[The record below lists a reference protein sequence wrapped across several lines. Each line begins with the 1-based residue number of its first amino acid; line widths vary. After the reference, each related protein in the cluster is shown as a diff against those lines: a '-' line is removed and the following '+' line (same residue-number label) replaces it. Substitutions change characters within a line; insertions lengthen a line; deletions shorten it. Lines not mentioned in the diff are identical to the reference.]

1 MFLLRGEHGA
11 SYVPPGCTGT
21 FTDVPCPSAFAD
33 WVERLSAE
41 NITSGCDVGKS
52 CPGNDNTRGQMAVFH
67 REDIQPAVEP
77 RASTRHRSLSPVS
90 GEKGHHSDRIANSM
104 RYASLR
110 PLLEP
115 HLPFVEKPGR
125 YVGLE
130 RNVTRKDLSKAA
142 VTLALAFPDT
152 YEIGMSHT
160 GLKILYE
167 IVNRRKDFACE
178 RVYAPW
184 TDLEYRMRSGGI
196 PLFST
201 ESCAPVGDF
210 DVLGFSLQAELNY
223 SNILNMLD
231 LAGLPVWQRDRRET
245 DPIVLGGGPCTANP
259 EPIADFFDAF
269 LVGDAEEALPV
280 FLEAYREGRSRFLS
294 RRDLLSALASI
305 DGIYVPSFYDVT
317 YKEDGTIASI
327 ERNDPRV
334 PERARRTWVPVLKP
348 EYYPDKP
355 MVPSVEIV
363 QDRLGLEVM
372 RGCTQGCRFCQAGYW
387 YRPVR
392 ELDPGDVAE
401 MTKKFIAESGWS
413 EVGLLSLSTA
423 DYSQIEP
430 LVKCLAPALSD
441 QRVSISLPSLRA
453 EAFSVG
459 LADAVSEVRKS
470 GFTFAPETGSDRL
483 RRVINKTFTNADMIA
498 AADVAFARGWDLIK
512 VYTMIGLPTE
522 TRADLDELVTLVEGI
537 LAQGR
542 KHGRKSV
549 NVSVGSFVPKSWT
562 PFQWAPFDGVDVL
575 ESKLAYLKDRFRRV
589 RGARMK
595 WHEPREAEIECVL
608 SRGDRRAGRILH
620 TAWRSGVRFDGW
632 TEHFRYDLW
641 MKAFETEGIS
651 KESYLRAYD
660 LDEVLPWDVLD
671 VSIKKRWLQI
681 ELLKAKK
688 EMRTEDCKWGHCY
701 ACGVPG
707 NGEDTVLAASMSG
720 GPGGPPNPRMTAPP
734 AFDAAA
740 APASDPA
747 AYRDVAKGAA
757 YRQKAM
763 PDLPAAS
770 RRGSQGDEVFR
781 HRIAFSKTGDARL
794 LSHRNTMDVL
804 ERAIRAAGL
813 PARYTEGF
821 NPHMRLSMGPA
832 LALGLESRHEIF
844 DVDGRAPFPADAA
857 ARINA
862 KLPAGIEVLDV
873 RALLAGEPSL
883 AKAVQGARYAVRL
896 DSEEHRN
903 RASEA
908 LANGW
913 SRTVPALRALSLAAD
928 GSGTSL
934 VFDVNLDQAAGET
947 ATAKKVLEALLAIPP
962 AEQAGMSIVREA
974 TLLRG

>member
-1 MFLLRGEHGA
+1 
-11 SYVPPGCTGT
+11 
-21 FTDVPCPSAFAD
+21 
-33 WVERLSAE
+33 
-41 NITSGCDVGKS
+41 
-52 CPGNDNTRGQMAVFH
+52 
-67 REDIQPAVEP
+67 
-77 RASTRHRSLSPVS
+77 
-90 GEKGHHSDRIANSM
+90 M
-104 RYASLR
+104 RDA
-110 PLLEP
+110 
-115 HLPFVEKPGR
+115 
-125 YVGLE
+125 
-130 RNVTRKDLSKAA
+130 
-142 VTLALAFPDT
+142 
-152 YEIGMSHT
+152 
-160 GLKILYE
+160 
-167 IVNRRKDFACE
+167 
-178 RVYAPW
+178 
-184 TDLEYRMRSGGI
+184 GI

-201 ESCAPVGDF
+201 ESFAPVADF

-231 LAGLPVWQRDRRET
+231 LAGLAVWQRDRREN

-280 FLEAYREGRSRFLS
+280 FLEAYRHARSRGS
-294 RRDLLSALASI
+294 ARRDLLASLAGI

-317 YKEDGTIASI
+317 YKEDGRIAAI
-327 ERNDPRV
+327 ERNDARV

-348 EYYPDKP
+348 DYYPEKP

-392 ELDPGDVAE
+392 ELDPADVSD

-430 LVKCLAPALSD
+430 LVKCLAPELSD

-522 TRADLDELVTLVEGI
+522 TDADLDELVTLVEGI

-542 KHGRKSV
+542 KHGRKNV

-562 PFQWAPFDGVDVL
+562 PFQWAPFDGVEVL
-575 ESKLAYLKDRFRRV
+575 ERKLAYLKDRFRRI
-589 RGARMK
+589 RGAKMK

-608 SRGDRRAGRILH
+608 SRGDRRAAGILH
-620 TAWRSGVRFDGW
+620 TAWKSGVRFDGW
-632 TEHFRYDLW
+632 TEHFRHDLW
-641 MKAFETEGIS
+641 MKAFEAEGIP

-681 ELLKAKK
+681 ELIKAKK

-707 NGEDTVLAASMSG
+707 NGEDTVLARSMRG
-720 GPGGPPNPRMTAPP
+720 TALPS
-734 AFDAAA
+734 FDSAA
-740 APASDPA
+740 APSDDPA

-757 YRQKAM
+757 YREKAM

-770 RRGSQGDEVFR
+770 RGRGHQGDTVVR

-821 NPHMRLSMGPA
+821 NPHMKLSMGPA
-832 LALGLESRHEIF
+832 LALGLESRHEVF
-844 DVDGRAPFPADAA
+844 DVDGRERFPGDAA
-857 ARINA
+857 GRINA
-862 KLPAGIEVLDV
+862 KLPEGIEVLEV
-873 RALLAGEPSL
+873 RALAPGEAPLS
-883 AKAVQGARYAVRL
+883 KAVRGARYSVRL
-896 DSEEHRN
+896 HSDEQIHRATDAIGSGWRDSM
-903 RASEA
+903 
-908 LANGW
+908 
-913 SRTVPALRALSLAAD
+913 PALRALALQADPSGASL
-928 GSGTSL
+928 T
-934 VFDVNLDQAAGET
+934 FEVNLDQAAGET
-947 ATAKKVLEALLAIPP
+947 ATAKKVLESLLAIAP
-962 AEQAGMSIVREA
+962 AEQVAMSIVREA
-974 TLLRG
+974 TVLDG

>member
-1 MFLLRGEHGA
+1 
-11 SYVPPGCTGT
+11 
-21 FTDVPCPSAFAD
+21 
-33 WVERLSAE
+33 
-41 NITSGCDVGKS
+41 
-52 CPGNDNTRGQMAVFH
+52 
-67 REDIQPAVEP
+67 
-77 RASTRHRSLSPVS
+77 
-90 GEKGHHSDRIANSM
+90 M

-110 PLLEP
+110 SRLDPL
-115 HLPFVEKPGR
+115 LPFVEKPGR

-130 RNVTRKDLSKAA
+130 RNVTRKDLTRAS

-167 IVNRRKDFACE
+167 IVNRREEFACE

-184 TDLEYRMRSGGI
+184 VDLEAKMREAGI
-196 PLFST
+196 PLFSI
-201 ESCAPVGDF
+201 ESFAPVADF

-231 LAGLPVWQRDRRET
+231 LAGIPVWQRDRRET

-269 LVGDAEEALPV
+269 LVGDAEEALPRV
-280 FLEAYREGRSRFLS
+280 LEEVGAGRGESQP
-294 RRDLLSALASI
+294 RRDILARLAQI
-305 DGIYVPSFYDVT
+305 DGLYVPSFYDVDYDERGRIT
-317 YKEDGTIASI
+317 AIG
-327 ERNDPRV
+327 RNDPRA
-334 PERARRTWVPVLKP
+334 PERAKRTWVPVLKP
-348 EYYPDKP
+348 DYYPEKP

-392 ELDPGDVAE
+392 ELDPTDVAE

-430 LVKCLAPALSD
+430 LVKCLAPQLSD

-483 RRVINKTFTNADMIA
+483 RRVINKTFTNADMVA
-498 AADVAFARGWDLIK
+498 AADVAFGRGWDLIK

-522 TRADLDELVTLVEGI
+522 TQPDLDELVSLVKDI
-537 LAQGR
+537 LAQGK
-542 KHGRKSV
+542 KHGRKDV

-562 PFQWAPFDGVDVL
+562 PFQWAPFDGVETL
-575 ESKLAYLKDRFRRV
+575 ERKLAYIKDRFRPV
-589 RGARMK
+589 RGAKVK

-608 SRGDRRAGRILH
+608 SRGDRRAARILH
-620 TAWRSGVRFDGW
+620 TAWKSGVRFDGW
-632 TEHFRYDLW
+632 SEHFRHDLW
-641 MKAFETEGIS
+641 MNAFEAEGIP

-660 LDEVLPWDVLD
+660 LDEILPWDVLD

-681 ELLKAKK
+681 ELIKAKK

-707 NGEDTVLAASMSG
+707 NGEDTVLAAPMRG
-720 GPGGPPNPRMTAPP
+720 GPYGPSGPPGMPGTLPTR
-734 AFDAAA
+734 DAAVTDSA
-740 APASDPA
+740 DPAS
-747 AYRDVAKGAA
+747 YRDVAKGAA

-763 PDLPAAS
+763 PDLAPAI
-770 RRGSQGDEVFR
+770 RTRSQSGGPVLR
-781 HRIAFSKTGDARL
+781 HRVTFEKTGDARF

-804 ERAIRAAGL
+804 ERAIRASGL
-813 PARYTEGF
+813 PARYSEGF
-821 NPHMRLSMGPA
+821 NPHMKLSMGPA
-832 LALGLESRHEIF
+832 LPLGLESRHEVF
-844 DVDGRAPFPADAA
+844 DVEGTAAFEPDAA
-857 ARINA
+857 ARINE
-862 KLPAGIEVLDV
+862 KLPPGL
-873 RALLAGEPSL
+873 RALEVRPMASTERSL
-883 AKAVQGARYAVRL
+883 SKAITAARYAVRL
-896 DSEEHRN
+896 DSDEQVE
-903 RASEA
+903 RASAAISESWRE
-908 LANGW
+908 NM
-913 SRTVPALRALSLAAD
+913 PALKQVGLETDAGGARLL
-928 GSGTSL
+928 
-934 VFDVNLDQAAGET
+934 FEINLDQSAGET
-947 ATAKKVLEALLAIPP
+947 TTPKKVLEALLAIPP
-962 AEQAGMSIVREA
+962 AEQAALSVTREA
-974 TLLRG
+974 TVLK

>member
-1 MFLLRGEHGA
+1 
-11 SYVPPGCTGT
+11 
-21 FTDVPCPSAFAD
+21 
-33 WVERLSAE
+33 
-41 NITSGCDVGKS
+41 
-52 CPGNDNTRGQMAVFH
+52 
-67 REDIQPAVEP
+67 
-77 RASTRHRSLSPVS
+77 
-90 GEKGHHSDRIANSM
+90 M
-104 RYASLR
+104 RYLSLR
-110 PLLEP
+110 PRLDPLLP
-115 HLPFVEKPGR
+115 AVEKPGR

-130 RNVTRKDLSKAA
+130 RNLTRKNLSRAR

-167 IVNRRKDFACE
+167 LVNRREDFACE

-184 TDLEYRMRSGGI
+184 VDLERKMREAGI

-201 ESCAPVGDF
+201 ESFAPVADF

-223 SNILNMLD
+223 SNIVNMLD
-231 LAGLPVWQRDRRET
+231 LAGLPVWQRDRRES

-269 LVGDAEEALPV
+269 LIGDGEEALV
-280 FLEAYREGRSRFLS
+280 RFLDVVLVGRDAGLSRREILRRLAAIEGVYVPSLYDVAYREDGR
-294 RRDLLSALASI
+294 
-305 DGIYVPSFYDVT
+305 
-317 YKEDGTIASI
+317 IASI
-327 ERNDPRV
+327 ARHDTAA

-348 EYYPDKP
+348 EYYPERP
-355 MVPSVEIV
+355 VVPSVEIV

-392 ELDPGDVAE
+392 ELDPDAVAD
-401 MTKKFIAESGWS
+401 MTQKFIAESGWS

-430 LVKCLAPALSD
+430 LVKCLAPKLAD
-441 QRVSISLPSLRA
+441 RRVSISLPSLRA

-483 RRVINKTFTNADMIA
+483 RRVINKTFTNADMIQ

-522 TRADLDELVTLVEGI
+522 TRADLDELVSLVEAI

-542 KHGRKSV
+542 RHGRKNV

-562 PFQWAPFDGVDVL
+562 PFQWAPFDGVEAL
-575 ESKLAYLKDRFRRV
+575 EEKLAYLKDRFRRI
-589 RGARMK
+589 RGAKMK

-608 SRGDRRAGRILH
+608 SRGDRRVARVLH
-620 TAWRSGVRFDGW
+620 TAWKSGVRFDGW

-641 MKAFETEGIS
+641 SEAFRAEGIP
-651 KESYLRAYD
+651 KEAFLRDYA

-671 VSIKKRWLQI
+671 VSITKRWLQI
-681 ELLKAKK
+681 ELIKAKK

-707 NGEDTVLAASMSG
+707 NGEDTMLAKPMSTQL
-720 GPGGPPNPRMTAPP
+720 PVV
-734 AFDAAA
+734 DAAIPDETA
-740 APASDPA
+740 PA
-747 AYRDVAKGAA
+747 AYRDPAKGAA

-763 PDLPAAS
+763 PDLPSAS
-770 RRGSQGDEVFR
+770 RRGSQGDRVFK
-781 HRIAFSKTGDARL
+781 HRVTFSKTGDARF

-813 PARYTEGF
+813 PARYSEGF

-832 LALGLESRHEIF
+832 LALGLESLHEVF
-844 DVDGRAPFPADAA
+844 DVDGNAPFPPDAA
-857 ARINA
+857 ERIAA
-862 KLPAGIEVLDV
+862 KLPEGLAILEVREL
-873 RALLAGEPSL
+873 AAGEASL
-883 AKAVQGARYAVRL
+883 AKAVKGARYSVRLATEEQIARAGEVLASGAGDAMPAVRAFAL
-896 DSEEHRN
+896 
-903 RASEA
+903 EA
-908 LANGW
+908 D
-913 SRTVPALRALSLAAD
+913 RD
-928 GSGTSL
+928 GTSL
-934 VFDVNLDQAAGET
+934 RFEVNLDQSSGET
-947 ATAKKVLEALLAIPP
+947 STPKKVLETLLAIPP
-962 AEQAGMSIVREA
+962 AEQLSLSVTREA
-974 TLLRG
+974 TLLG

>member
-1 MFLLRGEHGA
+1 
-11 SYVPPGCTGT
+11 
-21 FTDVPCPSAFAD
+21 
-33 WVERLSAE
+33 
-41 NITSGCDVGKS
+41 
-52 CPGNDNTRGQMAVFH
+52 
-67 REDIQPAVEP
+67 
-77 RASTRHRSLSPVS
+77 
-90 GEKGHHSDRIANSM
+90 M

-110 PLLEP
+110 PRLDP
-115 HLPFVEKPGR
+115 FLPTVEKPGR
-125 YVGLE
+125 YIGLE
-130 RNVTRKDLSKAA
+130 RNVTRKDLAQAS

-167 IVNRRKDFACE
+167 LVNRREEFVCE

-184 TDLEYRMRSGGI
+184 VDLEAKMRETGI

-201 ESCAPVGDF
+201 ESFAPIGDF

-231 LAGLPVWQRDRRET
+231 LAGLPVWQRERRES
-245 DPIVLGGGPCTANP
+245 DPIVLGGGPCTANC

-269 LVGDAEEALPV
+269 LVGDAEEALTI
-280 FLEAYREGRSRFLS
+280 FLDAYCDGRARNLS
-294 RRDLLSALASI
+294 RRELLVHLAQI
-305 DGIYVPSFYDVT
+305 EGIYVPSLYDVAYSENGRIT
-317 YKEDGTIASI
+317 AITP
-327 ERNDPRV
+327 NDARAPKQ
-334 PERARRTWVPVLKP
+334 ARRTWVPVLKP

-430 LVKCLAPALSD
+430 LVKCLAPQLSD
-441 QRVSISLPSLRA
+441 RRVSISLPSLRA

-483 RRVINKTFTNADMIA
+483 RRVINKTFTNDDMIQ

-522 TRADLDELVTLVEGI
+522 TSADLDELVKLVAGI

-542 KHGRKSV
+542 KHGRKNV
-549 NVSVGSFVPKSWT
+549 NVAVGSFVPKSWT
-562 PFQWAPFDGVDVL
+562 PFQWAPFDGVEIL
-575 ESKLAYLKDRFRRV
+575 ERKLSYLKEKFRNV
-589 RGARMK
+589 RGAKMK
-595 WHEPREAEIECVL
+595 WHEPKEAEIECVL

-620 TAWRSGVRFDGW
+620 TAWKSGVRFDGW

-641 MKAFETEGIS
+641 TKAFETEGIP
-651 KESYLRAYD
+651 KETYLRAYE
-660 LDEVLPWDVLD
+660 LDEILPWDVLD

-681 ELLKAKK
+681 ELIKAKK

-707 NGEDTVLAASMSG
+707 NGEDTMLAKAM
-720 GPGGPPNPRMTAPP
+720 PGDLPT
-734 AFDAAA
+734 FDAAT

-747 AYRDVAKGAA
+747 AYREVAKGAA

-763 PDLPAAS
+763 PELAS
-770 RRGSQGDEVFR
+770 ATRRAPQGDRVFR
-781 HRIAFSKTGDARL
+781 HRIAFAKQGDSRF

-813 PARYTEGF
+813 PARYSEGF
-821 NPHMRLSMGPA
+821 NPHMKLSMGPA
-832 LALGLESRHEIF
+832 LALGLESRHEVF
-844 DVDGRAPFPADAA
+844 DAEGIAPFPADAA
-857 ARINA
+857 ARIA
-862 KLPAGIEVLDV
+862 EKLPAGISILDV
-873 RALLAGEPSL
+873 RQLATGEPSL
-883 AKAVQGARYAVRL
+883 AKAVKGARYTVRL
-896 DSEEHRN
+896 DSDEHVN
-903 RASEA
+903 RAGDV
-908 LANGW
+908 LTNGW
-913 SRTVPALRALSLAAD
+913 REAMPALRALSLEAD
-928 GSGTSL
+928 ETGASL
-934 VFDVNLDQAAGET
+934 LFEVNLDQAAGET
-947 ATAKKVLEALLAIPP
+947 ATAKKVLETLLAIPP
-962 AEQAGMSIVREA
+962 EEQASMSVVREA
-974 TLLRG
+974 TVLG

>member
-1 MFLLRGEHGA
+1 
-11 SYVPPGCTGT
+11 
-21 FTDVPCPSAFAD
+21 
-33 WVERLSAE
+33 
-41 NITSGCDVGKS
+41 
-52 CPGNDNTRGQMAVFH
+52 
-67 REDIQPAVEP
+67 
-77 RASTRHRSLSPVS
+77 
-90 GEKGHHSDRIANSM
+90 M
-104 RYASLR
+104 RYRSLR
-110 PLLEP
+110 PLFDP
-115 HLPFVEKPGR
+115 FLPLVEKPGR
-125 YVGLE
+125 YIGLE
-130 RNVTRKDLSKAA
+130 RNVTRKDLSKAS

-167 IVNRRKDFACE
+167 LVNRREDFACE

-184 TDLEYRMRSGGI
+184 VDLEAKMRERGI

-201 ESCAPVGDF
+201 ESFAPAADF

-231 LAGLPVWQRDRRET
+231 LAGLPVWQRDRRES
-245 DPIVLGGGPCTANP
+245 DPIVLGGGPCTANC
-259 EPIADFFDAF
+259 EPVADFFDAF
-269 LVGDAEEALPV
+269 LVGDAEEALNR
-280 FLEAYREGRSRFLS
+280 FLDAYREGRAKGLS
-294 RRDLLSALASI
+294 RRELLVALAQI
-305 DGIYVPSFYDVT
+305 EGIYVPSLYDVT
-317 YKEDGTIASI
+317 YHADGKIAAI
-327 ERNDPRV
+327 EPNDPRA
-334 PERARRTWVPVLKP
+334 PRQAKRTWVPVLKP

-392 ELDPGDVAE
+392 ELDPGSVAE
-401 MTKKFIAESGWS
+401 MTKTFIAESGWS

-430 LVKCLAPALSD
+430 LVKCLAPELSE

-522 TRADLDELVTLVEGI
+522 TKEDLDELVTLVEGI

-542 KHGRKSV
+542 KHGRKNV

-562 PFQWAPFDGVDVL
+562 PFQWAPFDGVETL
-575 ESKLAYLKDRFRRV
+575 EKKLAYLKDRFRRV
-589 RGARMK
+589 RGAKMK

-608 SRGDRRAGRILH
+608 SRGDRRVGRVLH

-632 TEHFRYDLW
+632 GEHFRYDLW
-641 MKAFETEGIS
+641 MKAFEAEGIS
-651 KESYLRAYD
+651 KESYVRDYA
-660 LDEVLPWDVLD
+660 LDDILPWDVLD

-681 ELLKAKK
+681 ELIKAKK

-707 NGEDTVLAASMSG
+707 NGEDTVLARPMASSL
-720 GPGGPPNPRMTAPP
+720 PTIDAPE
-734 AFDAAA
+734 AAD
-740 APASDPA
+740 PAS
-747 AYRDVAKGAA
+747 YRDVAKGAA
-757 YRQKAM
+757 YRQKSM
-763 PDLPAAS
+763 PDLSPS
-770 RRGSQGDEVFR
+770 RERSRQPERVFR
-781 HRIAFSKTGDARL
+781 HRVEFSKTGDARF

-821 NPHMRLSMGPA
+821 NPHMKLAMGPA
-832 LALGLESRHEIF
+832 LALGLESRHEVF
-844 DVDGRAPFPADAA
+844 DVDGNAPFPRDAA
-857 ARINA
+857 ARIDA
-862 KLPAGIEVLDV
+862 KLPSGLEILQV
-873 RALLAGEPSL
+873 RELAAGEPSL
-883 AKAVQGARYAVRL
+883 AKAVKAARYSVRL
-896 DSEEHRN
+896 DSEAHTE
-903 RASEA
+903 RATSA
-908 LANGW
+908 LETSWTTAL
-913 SRTVPALRALSLAAD
+913 PALRTLALESDDTGMRL
-928 GSGTSL
+928 T
-934 VFDVNLDQAAGET
+934 FEVNMDLAAGET
-947 ATAKKVLEALLAIPP
+947 ATARKVLEALLAVPP
-962 AEQAGMSIVREA
+962 AEQASMSVVREA
-974 TLLRG
+974 TVLG

>member
-1 MFLLRGEHGA
+1 
-11 SYVPPGCTGT
+11 
-21 FTDVPCPSAFAD
+21 
-33 WVERLSAE
+33 
-41 NITSGCDVGKS
+41 
-52 CPGNDNTRGQMAVFH
+52 
-67 REDIQPAVEP
+67 
-77 RASTRHRSLSPVS
+77 
-90 GEKGHHSDRIANSM
+90 M
-104 RYASLR
+104 RYRSLR
-110 PLLEP
+110 PLFDP
-115 HLPFVEKPGR
+115 YLPFVEKPGR

-130 RNVTRKDLSKAA
+130 RNVTRKNLANAS

-167 IVNRRKDFACE
+167 LVNRREDFACE

-184 TDLEYRMRSGGI
+184 VDLEAKMRAAGI

-201 ESCAPVGDF
+201 ESFAPVADF

-231 LAGLPVWQRDRRET
+231 LARLPVWQRDRRES

-280 FLEAYREGRSRFLS
+280 FLDAYRDARGRELP
-294 RRDLLSALASI
+294 RREILAALAAI
-305 DGIYVPSFYDVT
+305 DGIYVPSFYDVA
-317 YKEDGTIASI
+317 YRADGRIASI
-327 ERNDPRV
+327 TRNDTRA
-334 PERARRTWVPVLKP
+334 PERARRTWVPALKP
-348 EYYPDKP
+348 EYYPAKP

-392 ELDPGDVAE
+392 ELDPADVAD

-430 LVKCLAPALSD
+430 LVKCLAPELSD

-483 RRVINKTFTNADMIA
+483 RRVINKTFSNADMIA

-522 TRADLDELVTLVEGI
+522 TGADIDELVTLVEGI

-542 KHGRKSV
+542 KHGRKNV

-562 PFQWAPFDGVDVL
+562 PFQWAPFDGVETL
-575 ESKLAYLKDRFRRV
+575 ARKLAYLKDRFRCV
-589 RGARMK
+589 RGAKMK

-620 TAWRSGVRFDGW
+620 TAWKSGVRFDGW

-641 MKAFETEGIS
+641 TKAFQAEGIP

-707 NGEDTVLAASMSG
+707 NGEDTVLARPMSG
-720 GPGGPPNPRMTAPP
+720 GPGGPPNPQAAPLQ
-734 AFDAAA
+734 AFDAAT

-747 AYRDVAKGAA
+747 AYREVAKGAA

-763 PDLPAAS
+763 PDLPAAA
-770 RRGSQGDEVFR
+770 RVRGTQGDRVVR
-781 HRIAFSKTGDARL
+781 HRVAFSKTGDARL

-821 NPHMRLSMGPA
+821 NPHMKLSMGPA
-832 LALGLESRHEIF
+832 LALGLESRHEVF
-844 DVDGRAPFPADAA
+844 DVDGRNSFSADAA

-862 KLPAGIEVLDV
+862 KLPPGIEVLEV
-873 RALLAGEPSL
+873 RELAAGESSL
-883 AKAVQGARYAVRL
+883 SKAVKGARYTVRL
-896 DSEEHRN
+896 YSEEHVS
-903 RASEA
+903 RASDA

-913 SRTVPALRALSLAAD
+913 REAVPALRALSLEAEP
-928 GSGTSL
+928 SGARL
-934 VFDVNLDQAAGET
+934 AFEVNLDQAAGET
-947 ATAKKVLEALLAIPP
+947 ATAKKVLEAILGIPP
-962 AEQAGMSIVREA
+962 EAQAGLSVVREA
-974 TLLRG
+974 TVLGESPWGFDRTSHHD

>member
-1 MFLLRGEHGA
+1 
-11 SYVPPGCTGT
+11 
-21 FTDVPCPSAFAD
+21 
-33 WVERLSAE
+33 
-41 NITSGCDVGKS
+41 
-52 CPGNDNTRGQMAVFH
+52 
-67 REDIQPAVEP
+67 
-77 RASTRHRSLSPVS
+77 
-90 GEKGHHSDRIANSM
+90 M
-104 RYASLR
+104 RYAPLR
-110 PLLEP
+110 ARLEPLLP
-115 HLPFVEKPGR
+115 AVEKPGR

-130 RNVTRKDLSKAA
+130 RNVTRKDLAKAS

-167 IVNRRKDFACE
+167 LVNRRPEFACE

-184 TDLEYRMRSGGI
+184 VDLEAKMRQQGI

-201 ESCAPVGDF
+201 ESFAPVRDF

-231 LAGLPVWQRDRRET
+231 LAGLPVWQRERGES

-269 LVGDAEEALPV
+269 LVGDGEEALNV
-280 FLEAYREGRSRFLS
+280 FLDACGDGRSRGIS
-294 RRDLLSALASI
+294 RRELLVALAQI
-305 DGIYVPSFYDVT
+305 EGVYVPSLYDVAYDAEGRIT
-317 YKEDGTIASI
+317 AITPNE
-327 ERNDPRV
+327 PRA
-334 PERARRTWVPVLKP
+334 PRKAKRTWVPVLKP
-348 EYYPDKP
+348 EYYPERP

-401 MTKKFIAESGWS
+401 MTKKFIADSGWS

-430 LVKCLAPALSD
+430 LVKCLAPQLSD
-441 QRVSISLPSLRA
+441 RRVSISLPSLRA

-483 RRVINKTFTNADMIA
+483 RRVINKTFTNDDMIQ

-522 TRADLDELVTLVEGI
+522 TSADLDELVALVAGI

-542 KHGRKSV
+542 KHGRKNV

-562 PFQWAPFDGVDVL
+562 PFQWAPFDGVEAL
-575 ESKLAYLKDRFRRV
+575 ERKLSYLKEKFRNL
-589 RGARMK
+589 RGAKMK

-620 TAWRSGVRFDGW
+620 TAWKSGVRFDGW

-641 MKAFETEGIS
+641 MKAFEAEGIA
-651 KESYLRAYD
+651 KESYLRAYEP
-660 LDEVLPWDVLD
+660 DEILPWDVLD

-707 NGEDTVLAASMSG
+707 NGTDTVLAKAMPGALPTFGAS
-720 GPGGPPNPRMTAPP
+720 TAP
-734 AFDAAA
+734 AT
-740 APASDPA
+740 DPA

-763 PDLPAAS
+763 PELPSAA
-770 RRGSQGDEVFR
+770 RRAPQGERVFR
-781 HRIAFSKTGDARL
+781 HRVAFSKTGDARF

-813 PARYTEGF
+813 PARYSEGF
-821 NPHMRLSMGPA
+821 NPHMKLSMGPA
-832 LALGLESRHEIF
+832 LALGLESRHEVF
-844 DVDGRAPFPADAA
+844 DVEGIAPFGPDAA
-857 ARINA
+857 ARISE
-862 KLPAGIEVLDV
+862 KLPPGVEVLAV
-873 RALLAGEPSL
+873 RELAQGEPSL
-883 AKAVQGARYAVRL
+883 AKAVKGARYAVRL
-896 DSEEHRN
+896 ASDDQIS
-903 RASEA
+903 RAGDA
-908 LANGW
+908 VANGW
-913 SRTVPALRALSLAAD
+913 REAMPALRALSLEAD
-928 GSGTSL
+928 ASGASL
-934 VFDVNLDQAAGET
+934 RFEVNLDQAAGET
-947 ATAKKVLEALLAIPP
+947 ATARKVLETLLAIPP
-962 AEQAGMSIVREA
+962 EAQISMSVVREA
-974 TLLRG
+974 TVLA

>member
-1 MFLLRGEHGA
+1 
-11 SYVPPGCTGT
+11 
-21 FTDVPCPSAFAD
+21 
-33 WVERLSAE
+33 
-41 NITSGCDVGKS
+41 
-52 CPGNDNTRGQMAVFH
+52 
-67 REDIQPAVEP
+67 
-77 RASTRHRSLSPVS
+77 
-90 GEKGHHSDRIANSM
+90 M
-104 RYASLR
+104 RYLSLR
-110 PLLEP
+110 PRLDPLLP
-115 HLPFVEKPGR
+115 AVEKPGR

-130 RNVTRKDLSKAA
+130 RNLTRKNLSRAR

-160 GLKILYE
+160 GTRILYE
-167 IVNRRKDFACE
+167 IVNRRSEWACE

-184 TDLEYRMRSGGI
+184 VDLEGKMREAGI

-201 ESCAPVGDF
+201 ESFAPVADF

-223 SNILNMLD
+223 SNIVNMLD
-231 LAGLPVWQRDRRET
+231 LAGLPVWQRDRRES

-269 LVGDAEEALPV
+269 LIGDGEEALV
-280 FLEAYREGRSRFLS
+280 RFLDVVLVGRDAGFSRREILRRLAAIEGVYVPSLYDVAYREDGR
-294 RRDLLSALASI
+294 
-305 DGIYVPSFYDVT
+305 
-317 YKEDGTIASI
+317 IASI
-327 ERNDPRV
+327 ARHDTAA

-348 EYYPDKP
+348 EYYPERP
-355 MVPSVEIV
+355 VVPSVEIV

-392 ELDPGDVAE
+392 ELDPDAVAD
-401 MTKKFIAESGWS
+401 MTQKFIAESGWS

-430 LVKCLAPALSD
+430 LVKCLAPKLAD
-441 QRVSISLPSLRA
+441 RRVSISLPSLRA

-483 RRVINKTFTNADMIA
+483 RRVINKTFTNSDMIQ

-522 TRADLDELVTLVEGI
+522 TRADLDELVSLVEAI

-542 KHGRKSV
+542 RHGRKNV

-562 PFQWAPFDGVDVL
+562 PFQWAPFDGVEAL
-575 ESKLAYLKDRFRRV
+575 EEKLAYLKDRFRRI
-589 RGARMK
+589 RGAKMK

-608 SRGDRRAGRILH
+608 SRGDRRVARVLH
-620 TAWRSGVRFDGW
+620 TAWKSGVRFDGW

-641 MKAFETEGIS
+641 MEAFRAEGIP
-651 KESYLRAYD
+651 KEAFLRDYA

-671 VSIKKRWLQI
+671 VSITKRWLQI
-681 ELLKAKK
+681 ELIKAKK

-707 NGEDTVLAASMSG
+707 NGEDTMLAKPMATQL
-720 GPGGPPNPRMTAPP
+720 PVV
-734 AFDAAA
+734 DAAITDETA
-740 APASDPA
+740 PA
-747 AYRDVAKGAA
+747 AYRDPAKGAA

-763 PDLPAAS
+763 PDLPSAS
-770 RRGSQGDEVFR
+770 RRGSQGDRVFK
-781 HRIAFSKTGDARL
+781 HRVTFSKTGDARF

-813 PARYTEGF
+813 PARYSEGF

-832 LALGLESRHEIF
+832 LALGLESLHEVF
-844 DVDGRAPFPADAA
+844 DVDGNAPFPTDAA
-857 ARINA
+857 ERIAAR
-862 KLPAGIEVLDV
+862 LPEGLAILEVREL
-873 RALLAGEPSL
+873 AAGEASL
-883 AKAVQGARYAVRL
+883 AKAVKGARYSVRL
-896 DSEEHRN
+896 ATEEQIA
-903 RASEA
+903 RAGEV
-908 LANGW
+908 LANGAGDAM
-913 SRTVPALRALSLAAD
+913 PAVRAFALEAD
-928 GSGTSL
+928 RDGTSL
-934 VFDVNLDQAAGET
+934 RFEVNLDQSSGET
-947 ATAKKVLEALLAIPP
+947 STPKKVLETLLAIPP
-962 AEQAGMSIVREA
+962 AEQLSLSVTREA
-974 TLLRG
+974 TLLG